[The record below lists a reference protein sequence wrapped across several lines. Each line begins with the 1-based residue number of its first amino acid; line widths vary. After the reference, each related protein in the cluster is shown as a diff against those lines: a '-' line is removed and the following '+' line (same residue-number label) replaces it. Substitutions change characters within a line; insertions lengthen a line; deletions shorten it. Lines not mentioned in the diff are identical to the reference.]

1 LARAAHY
8 FDDVMADG
16 AGKIDQRRG
25 IRLGEPEVEVL
36 SVFKERM
43 RSQESHNGGDHS
55 DLLSLAQEKD
65 QPVSHREALANALTA
80 GSQQGSVPLPEG
92 RLTLSFEQLHLPAK
106 TQAVLQKGMELAGA
120 PDLLSYLLA
129 AGEREARQLCQQA
142 RREDRDGYAA
152 FPTSKLMGMKMPGA
166 GDERYRRAVYTLM
179 QWNETHGPL
188 DRWYITT
195 LALQKLVGGRKEA
208 INAYLDAHHEEIEAH
223 HRKLEINPSLN
234 RKPKPISAMIM
245 ICEEPTAFPWGKAVA
260 LQEDRASLSGDGVH
274 SR

>member
-1 LARAAHY
+1 
-8 FDDVMADG
+8 
-16 AGKIDQRRG
+16 
-25 IRLGEPEVEVL
+25 
-36 SVFKERM
+36 
-43 RSQESHNGGDHS
+43 
-55 DLLSLAQEKD
+55 
-65 QPVSHREALANALTA
+65 
-80 GSQQGSVPLPEG
+80 
-92 RLTLSFEQLHLPAK
+92 
-106 TQAVLQKGMELAGA
+106 
-120 PDLLSYLLA
+120 
-129 AGEREARQLCQQA
+129 LCQQA